1 MEAVLMMPPT
11 LTAGAAAAALPLVV
25 VTTFLAAAGGAGA
38 STAATTCTVVSR
50 ASAGASSP
58 SGLQI
63 AGEQLSN
70 AKTIVTLGRAAG
82 LPVQATAIAV
92 MTAQQESGLL
102 NLDHGDRDS
111 LGLFQQRPSQGW
123 GTPAQLLD
131 PTYAATAFYSRL
143 VAVPGWASL
152 PMAEAAQRVQ
162 ASADG
167 SRYVPWAGFG
177 TAVANALYGGAE
189 GDLLCSQPAAYEVPS
204 GASQA
209 AGAVLAFA
217 QAQFGK
223 PYVYGATGPDSFDC
237 SGLTLRA
244 FQAVGIGLPRTS
256 EEQWQAASRLAA
268 DQLAVGDLVFF
279 DPEPSGLPGH
289 VGIYAGNGL
298 MIDAPHTGAVVRLE
312 RVQGFGTYM
321 GASRPTNGHTA

>member
-1 MEAVLMMPPT
+1 MVPPAFSYA
-11 LTAGAAAAALPLVV
+11 AGAAALPLVV
-25 VTTFLAAAGGAGA
+25 LTTFLAAAGGASA
-38 STAATTCTVVSR
+38 STPATACTVVSR
-50 ASAGASSP
+50 VSAGASPP

-63 AGEQLSN
+63 VGEQLSN
-70 AKTIVTLGRAAG
+70 AKTIVTVGRASG
-82 LPVQATAIAV
+82 LPVQAAAVAV

-111 LGLFQQRPSQGW
+111 VGLFQQRPSQGW

-131 PTYAATAFYSRL
+131 PTYAATAFYGHL
-143 VAVPGWASL
+143 TAVPGWPLL

-167 SRYVPWAGFG
+167 SRYAAWAGFG
-177 TAVANALYGGAE
+177 TAVANALYGDAE
-189 GDLLCSQPAAYEVPS
+189 GDLVCSQPAAYEVP
-204 GASQA
+204 
-209 AGAVLAFA
+209 AGVSPAGSAVLAFA
-217 QAQFGK
+217 QAQLGK
-223 PYVYGATGPDSFDC
+223 PYVYGAAGPDNFDC

-256 EEQWQAASRLAA
+256 EEQWQAGPRLPA

-298 MIDAPHTGAVVRLE
+298 MIDAPHAGAVVRLE
-312 RVQGFGTYM
+312 PVEGFGTYM
-321 GASRPTNGHTA
+321 GARRPTNGHTA